1 MLPMK
6 ICCSEN
12 IILHLDGISLAFYI
26 KMTYF
31 HAKTPSITFIIMA
44 QTSMTVRMDN
54 NQKAIFDSLC
64 EQFGM
69 SANTAINIF
78 VRTVIRTK
86 SIPFP
91 IQVEDDARAQA
102 QAAFKRI
109 CDTARENN
117 VEMTLDEIN
126 DEMRESR
133 RERK

>member
-1 MLPMK
+1 
-6 ICCSEN
+6 
-12 IILHLDGISLAFYI
+12 
-26 KMTYF
+26 
-31 HAKTPSITFIIMA
+31 MA

-54 NQKAIFDSLC
+54 KQKAMFDSLC

-91 IQVEDDARAQA
+91 IQVDDDARAQA

-126 DEMRESR
+126 DEIRESR
-133 RERK
+133 KERK